1 MDEFKDEEVV
11 FEKKELR
18 DTEEMEISDDSDS
31 DEDIFPNVE
40 RKLNFDEKDE
50 ENSERAIVIYDQKRE
65 SEFQNFRKGSDL

>member
-65 SEFQNFRKGSDL
+65 SEF